1 MSNHRFYI
9 VKICTPEFLVYI
21 PEFLKIELSHNN
33 ICPSNFIPIFVVID
47 RANKIDPIVCVTE
60 AYALNKKKELQKA
73 HQAEDPLF
81 KFPILEK
88 KLKLINEEEGCRLR
102 IILLGEE
109 CEEELEELPEG
120 KSTITIFDRILYST
134 CCFLLKIHKEI
145 NRNNSVILYL
155 ETSINYLKDKFD
167 KIASDKDE
175 ISNSLNSLDKISNSN
190 KPNI

>member
-1 MSNHRFYI
+1 EN
-9 VKICTPEFLVYI
+9 
-21 PEFLKIELSHNN
+21 
-33 ICPSNFIPIFVVID
+33 
-47 RANKIDPIVCVTE
+47 
-60 AYALNKKKELQKA
+60 
-73 HQAEDPLF
+73 PLF

-109 CEEELEELPEG
+109 CEEELEELPEE
-120 KSTITIFDRILYST
+120 KSTITIFDMILYST

-175 ISNSLNSLDKISNSN
+175 ISNSLNPLDKISNSN